1 VDVHLEAEPVP
12 TIVADRVQVEQ
23 VLVNLIR
30 NGIEAAESAIKE
42 KQVWVRLRLSGAGV
56 QIVVEDSGPGVAA
69 EIAERLFEPFTTNKP
84 RGMGLGLVLSREII
98 ESLGGSLWCDHWV
111 ATGSRFAFWLP
122 CTGSNTNA
130 ESVVSG

>member
-1 VDVHLEAEPVP
+1 VTRWVVAVLADEARLRDVDVHLEAEPVP

-56 QIVVEDSGPGVAA
+56 QIVVEDSGPALRPKLRSVCSSH
-69 EIAERLFEPFTTNKP
+69 LLPTNP
-84 RGMGLGLVLSREII
+84 AV
-98 ESLGGSLWCDHWV
+98 WAW
-111 ATGSRFAFWLP
+111 TGAQS
-122 CTGSNTNA
+122 
-130 ESVVSG
+130 